1 VGHPRQHRPRRPA
14 CDGGAPGCCDGR
26 ESSFLA
32 AFGPSPRSLHITRS
46 FRAFS
51 ACCGTHVG
59 SPRKVGKDRKRG
71 GRAHTTH
78 DRARHGRHG
87 RHRRTRSR
95 GPRPRGSGPKW
106 RSVPSRRVQIQHS
119 ATARHGGT
127 HTSPVTAATRPA
139 RAAVRSAS
147 ATGTCAR
154 SALPAAAYGRAGPGF
169 LVCRTA
175 GRGKAGPSPS
185 GPFILCT
192 GVGTPESS
200 YVTCTALLTPVC

>member
-1 VGHPRQHRPRRPA
+1 MGHPRQHRPRRPA

-51 ACCGTHVG
+51 ECCGTHVG
-59 SPRKVGKDRKRG
+59 SPRKVGKDRNRG
-71 GRAHTTH
+71 GTPLTTAPAT
-78 DRARHGRHG
+78 DGMG

-106 RSVPSRRVQIQHS
+106 RSVPSRRVQVQHS

-175 GRGKAGPSPS
+175 GRGKAGPRPARPRRVLYPMHGSWD
-185 GPFILCT
+185 T
-192 GVGTPESS
+192 
-200 YVTCTALLTPVC
+200 